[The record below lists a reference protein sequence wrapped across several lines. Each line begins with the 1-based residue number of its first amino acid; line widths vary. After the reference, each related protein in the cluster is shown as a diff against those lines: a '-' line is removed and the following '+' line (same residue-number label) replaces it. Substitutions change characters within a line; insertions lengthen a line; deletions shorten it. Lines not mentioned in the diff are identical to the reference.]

1 MELYKFFPIPSDRMG
16 TLWTLSTI
24 ADIFIIEFGPAGTT
38 HFAQEGMMQLNGS
51 HKANVYTTHI
61 DETDISFGTHERLE
75 KAIVEIN
82 ENHHPKYIFI
92 MASSISA
99 VIGTDIESVCYEI
112 QSRIKAKLI
121 SITTGGYHGDHTLGI
136 EKTLR
141 LLCQQL
147 IPKTELTRK
156 NHYGLIG
163 TNVDQFNFL
172 SDAEEIKAMMRDGF
186 GAHCGTLFTAYTTLN
201 EIEDAGQAEFNL
213 VVRAEG
219 IKAAKELQ
227 DSLGIPYYYGRPYG
241 LAGTVSWIRAIEEAF
256 NKEVDESYL
265 NQWIS
270 QIKRHLMSYQFML
283 REKDIKDVALIGDY
297 DTVIGLA
304 DFVEELGL
312 KINKIIVRHKLSAE
326 IKNHVPEKWQALLVC
341 QLRETE
347 IEQYL
352 EETPLYLLMADGAT
366 LEFKHQSR
374 LTMQIAN
381 PNLLKHSIYPY
392 TPFVG
397 FKGALYL
404 IQCLF
409 ELDKAW
415 ELGKQ
420 KY

>member
-75 KAIVEIN
+75 KAIIEID

-99 VIGTDIESVCYEI
+99 VIGTDIESVCYEM
-112 QSRIKAKLI
+112 QPRVKARLI
-121 SITTGGYHGDHTLGI
+121 PITTGGYHGDHTLGI
-136 EKTLR
+136 EKTLK

-147 IPKTELTRK
+147 VPKNQPTRK

-172 SDAEEIKAMMRDGF
+172 SDAEEIKAIMEDGF
-186 GAHCGTLFTAYTTLN
+186 GVHCSTLFTAYTTLS
-201 EIEDAGQAEFNL
+201 EIEAAGQAEFNL
-213 VVRAEG
+213 LLRAEG

-227 DSLGIPYYYGRPYG
+227 DNHGIPYHHGRPYG
-241 LAGTVSWIRAIEEAF
+241 LAGTVSWIRAIEGAF
-256 NKEVDESYL
+256 KKRVDEGYL

-270 QIKRHLMSYQFML
+270 RIKRHLMSYQFML

-304 DFVEELGL
+304 DFMEELGL
-312 KINKIIVRHKLSAE
+312 RVNKIIVKHKLSAE
-326 IKNHVPEKWQALLVC
+326 IKDQVPEKWQPFLVS
-341 QLRETE
+341 QWSEAE
-347 IEQYL
+347 IEEYL
-352 EETPLYLLMADGAT
+352 KETPLYLLMADGAS

-381 PNLLKHSIYPY
+381 PNLLKHTIYPY

-409 ELDKAW
+409 ELDKAR
-415 ELGKQ
+415 ELGK